1 MPFRF
6 FRFAYDNHPALKIP
20 ALGVELAVRL
30 QAEGMDLFLC
40 RFSHILSKRE
50 RARAMR
56 S

>member
-1 MPFRF
+1 MTTIQRSKFPRSESSF
-6 FRFAYDNHPALKIP
+6 
-20 ALGVELAVRL
+20 AVRL
-30 QAEGMDLFLC
+30 QAEAMDLSLC